1 MDAAGGRA
9 VSAAVDGA
17 TASPPAGKRAR
28 TAPSFAQ
35 SLPFIALCGLVGIA
49 VVAIAIGVDGAREDR
64 AWGESVYWVGL
75 LLMVVP
81 CGVRLAGRSASRGER
96 IALVVLLGLALL
108 AVESFVAPL
117 SFNNHDEFGHLR
129 ETYDILSTKHL
140 ISFNPIQ
147 AEYTYFPGIEL
158 VTSTFAHI
166 SGLTIFASWK
176 LVDIGVR
183 IMEVLALF
191 LIFERASDSPRL
203 AGLGV
208 LVYMTNPSFIYF
220 DTHFAYESFALPLGI
235 LVIQRA
241 SGFDARTPRLAA
253 WVVFAP
259 LMATLTVSH
268 HVASY
273 IVVGVLVAIALAEQ
287 LWRGHGS
294 LSARVRRHTVCGFAA
309 LGVLA
314 VTAWTGL
321 VASVTISKYVGPV
334 LSEVVSSTLGFV
346 SGTRAAEKTLF
357 EAQNKQASP
366 LLEEAVGFLAVA
378 LLLFLLAWGLLRLW
392 RTRALFSPL
401 PAVLGCI
408 AVAYP
413 FTLLFRLTL
422 NGSETSDRASAYV
435 YLGLGYVVAAGV
447 FGAAGS
453 TDAPG
458 QRARRWAARLPRI
471 SLPAPVRAVGVS
483 LAIALLLVGGI
494 VVGTAR
500 TERLPGPYY
509 PAVTSRA
516 GEDPESIAAAKWA
529 DGHLAHNRRL
539 FSDIVNRLLMSSY
552 GREDTVCCY
561 IDDQLLPEVFLTPTF
576 TAKDAKLI
584 RLERIALLVVDQR
597 LDKPSPSTHLFFE
610 RSDGGPYY
618 KPISSQALS
627 KFAGVPGIDEL
638 FDSGNIAIYDTTPL
652 LTQPNTL
659 QSVYAALAK
668 AARYI
673 ASKAGATASRE
684 KRAAA
689 RRAPAPRRSR
699 SSGRSSR

>member
-1 MDAAGGRA
+1 
-9 VSAAVDGA
+9 VV
-17 TASPPAGKRAR
+17 
-28 TAPSFAQ
+28 
-35 SLPFIALCGLVGIA
+35 VGIA
-49 VVAIAIGVDGAREDR
+49 VVAIAIGVDGARENR
-64 AWGESVYWVGL
+64 PWGETVYWVGL

-81 CGVRLAGRSASRGER
+81 CGVRLAGESASRGER

-147 AEYTYFPGIEL
+147 TEYTYFPGIEL

-166 SGLTIFASWK
+166 SGLSIFASWK

-191 LIFERASDSPRL
+191 LIFERASNSPRL

-208 LVYMTNPSFIYF
+208 LVYMCNPSFMYF

-235 LVIQRA
+235 LVIQRS
-241 SGFDARTPRLAA
+241 SGFDARAPRLAS
-253 WVVFAP
+253 WIVFA
-259 LMATLTVSH
+259 LLLVALTVSH

-287 LWRGHGS
+287 LSRRRGS
-294 LSARVRRHTVCGFAA
+294 LSARARRRTVCGFAG

-321 VASVTISKYVGPV
+321 VASVTISTYLGPV
-334 LSEVVSSTLGFV
+334 VSEAVSSTVGFV
-346 SGTRAAEKTLF
+346 SGTHAAEKTLF

-378 LLLFLLAWGLLRLW
+378 LLLLLLAWGLWRLW

-435 YLGLGYVVAAGV
+435 YLGLGYVIAAGV
-447 FGAAGS
+447 FGSGGS
-453 TDAPG
+453 KGPSE
-458 QRARRWAARLPRI
+458 QSARRWARRLRWI
-471 SLPAPVRAVGVS
+471 SLPVPLRAVSVS
-483 LAIALLLVGGI
+483 LAIALLFVGGI

-516 GEDPESIAAAKWA
+516 GEDPESIAAAKWV
-529 DGHLAHNRRL
+529 DGHLAHHQRL

-561 IDDQLLPEVFLTPTF
+561 IDDLLLPEVFLTPSF

-584 RLERIALLVVDQR
+584 RLERVSLLVVDQR

-618 KPISSQALS
+618 KPIPRQALS
-627 KFAGVPGIDEL
+627 KFEDVPGIDEL
-638 FDSGNIAIYDTTPL
+638 FDSGNIAIYDTAQLLAQPGRTPGA
-652 LTQPNTL
+652 
-659 QSVYAALAK
+659 YAALAT
-668 AARYI
+668 AARYM
-673 ASKAGATASRE
+673 ASKAGATVSRE

-689 RRAPAPRRSR
+689 RRAASPRRSR
-699 SSGRSSR
+699 SPGRSSR